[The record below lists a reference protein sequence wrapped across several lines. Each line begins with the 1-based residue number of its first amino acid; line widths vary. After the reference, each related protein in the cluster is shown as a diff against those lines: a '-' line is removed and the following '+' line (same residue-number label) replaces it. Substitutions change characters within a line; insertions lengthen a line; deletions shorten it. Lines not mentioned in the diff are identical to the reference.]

1 MSSKS
6 QLELLATG
14 LFRKARVEATSTR
27 LGLVSEEL
35 SLDSYQLK
43 VSILDN
49 GVFAISGDVQSI
61 KLEECPDDWTLL
73 RITMDVGIDL
83 HWNCINDNQE
93 ETPR

>member
-1 MSSKS
+1 MSNKS

-35 SLDSYQLK
+35 SLDLLEFK

-49 GVFAISGDVQSI
+49 GVFAISGDVHAI
-61 KLEECPDDWTLL
+61 KLEECPDNWTIL
-73 RITMDVGIDL
+73 RVAMDVGIDL

-93 ETPR
+93 ESPR

>member
-27 LGLVSEEL
+27 LGLVGKEL
-35 SLDSYQLK
+35 SLDSFQLK

-49 GVFAISGDVQSI
+49 GVFAISGDVLTIQ
-61 KLEECPDDWTLL
+61 LEECPDDWTSL
-73 RITMDVGIDL
+73 RIAVNVGVDL
-83 HWNCINDNQE
+83 HCE
-93 ETPR
+93 L